1 MQREVDVEHRW
12 GIRRKL
18 DVGIKLHIR
27 SSLPMFGRLL
37 NASSSGAYVAT
48 SATLPIMTRLD
59 VSLGW
64 DRFRHGSPQRIAAH
78 VVRTDA
84 RGIGIEW
91 QQFAPPA
98 VLALI
103 DIVELTPSR
112 SCREKAGTRRPAS
125 SPHP

>member
-1 MQREVDVEHRW
+1 MEHRW

-18 DVGIKLHIR
+18 DVGVILQVR
-27 SSLPMFGRLL
+27 PSLPIFGRLL

-48 SATLPIMTRLD
+48 SATLPIMTRVH

-64 DRFRHGSPQRIAAH
+64 DRFQHGASHHIAAY
-78 VVRTDA
+78 VVRKDA

-91 QQFAPPA
+91 QRFAPPA

-103 DIVELTPSR
+103 DTVELTPSR
-112 SCREKAGTRRPAS
+112 FCRERGGTRRPAAN
-125 SPHP
+125 PHP